1 MTLRNRMN
9 LSANHKFKRF
19 RPAAVLLG
27 LLVLLLG
34 ASRDFAGEATM
45 PFTEYQVKALF
56 LLNFTKY
63 VAWPTNAFAG
73 TNAPFTI
80 GVYGEN
86 DFGDALQTAVAGRSV
101 NGRRIAIRQLD
112 GTNDPAGCQIL
123 FISHSAEKPAGEIL
137 DQVRTLPVLTVGETD
152 QFLQQ
157 GGVIRFLKKESKIR
171 LEINLE
177 AARQANL
184 KISSKLLN
192 VADLVKG
199 KP

>member
-1 MTLRNRMN
+1 MN
-9 LSANHKFKRF
+9 WSAIHKSNRF
-19 RPAAVLLG
+19 RSAAVLLG

-34 ASRDFAGEATM
+34 ARRSIAGDASV
-45 PFTEYQVKALF
+45 PFTEYRVKALF

-63 VAWPTNAFAG
+63 VAWPTNAFTG
-73 TNAPFTI
+73 TNTPFTF

-86 DFGDALQTAVAGRSV
+86 DFADDLQTAVAGRSV
-101 NGRRIAIRQLD
+101 NGRSIIIRQLD
-112 GTNDPAGCQIL
+112 GTNDLAGCQIL
-123 FISHSAEKPAGEIL
+123 FISHSAVNLRGEIL

-157 GGVIRFLKKESKIR
+157 GGVIHFLKKESKVR

-184 KISSKLLN
+184 NISSKLLN

-199 KP
+199 KK